1 MLASGKQAWVYLDA
15 RSAKSGQH
23 LTAPA
28 KHGSIPREAQRMSY
42 IRVTA
47 ILVLAVIGGVAR
59 VEVRPGGQTSPAE
72 SPKWA
77 TKALRAGIIGTD
89 TSHVPAFTATFAAH
103 PEWKIKVVAAFKGGS
118 PDLPTSANRV
128 DGFAKTIQ
136 DKHGVEIVD
145 SIEALLAKV
154 DVVLLESVDG
164 RPHLAQVTPVLKAG
178 KPVFVDKPLA
188 ASLEDARRILQI
200 ARETGT
206 PLFSSSSSRFHSEI
220 ARLRDNPGVGKVT
233 RVQASYTLSPLA
245 FHPDLYFYGIH
256 GVEAL
261 YAVMGT
267 GCVAV
272 SRKIEGNTD
281 ITTCKWKDGRVGVY
295 HGILKTGEKLPMIQV
310 SGDKGTAASSGSE
323 GYEGL
328 VKVIA
333 EFFQTGRPPFDPA
346 QTLEVFEFMTA
357 AQLSKERG
365 GAEVPLAELR
375 R

>member
-1 MLASGKQAWVYLDA
+1 MPLEAHHMS
-15 RSAKSGQH
+15 
-23 LTAPA
+23 
-28 KHGSIPREAQRMSY
+28 SIRLS
-42 IRVTA
+42 A
-47 ILVLAVIGGVAR
+47 ILVLTVVAGAAR
-59 VEVRPGGQTSPAE
+59 VEVRPDGQALPAE

-77 TKALRAGIIGTD
+77 TKDLRAGIIGTD
-89 TSHVPAFTATFAAH
+89 TSHVPAFTAAFQSH

-128 DGFAKTIQ
+128 EGFAKTIQ
-136 DKHGVEIVD
+136 DKHGVEIVE
-145 SIEALLAKV
+145 SIDALLAKV

-164 RPHLAQVTPVLKAG
+164 RPHLAQVSPVLKAG
-178 KPVFVDKPLA
+178 KRVFVDKPLA

-200 ARETGT
+200 AKETGT
-206 PLFSSSSSRFHSEI
+206 PLFSSSSTRFHRDI

-233 RVQASYTLSPLA
+233 KVQASYTLNPLA

-267 GCVAV
+267 GCVGV
-272 SRKIEGNTD
+272 SRKVEGTAD

-295 HGILKTGEKLPMIQV
+295 YGLLKTGEKPPMLRV
-310 SGDKGTAASSGSE
+310 WGDKGTAESSSSD
-323 GYEGL
+323 GYDGL
-328 VKVIA
+328 VRVIA
-333 EFFQTGRPPFDPA
+333 EFFQTGRPPVDPA

-365 GAEVPLAELR
+365 GAEVLLAELR
-375 R
+375 K